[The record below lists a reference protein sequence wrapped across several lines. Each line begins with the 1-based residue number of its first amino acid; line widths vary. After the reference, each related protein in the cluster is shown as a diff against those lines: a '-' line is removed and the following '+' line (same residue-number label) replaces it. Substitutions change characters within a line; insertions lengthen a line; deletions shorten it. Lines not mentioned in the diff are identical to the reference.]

1 MPTLA
6 TFLQPD
12 TSSPPPVLSMME
24 NHTHTHLGGQA
35 ELGQAVQA
43 ESLIGAKI
51 VAMLALGL
59 LSFLLGMLPVK
70 LASWLRFKTPSTAA
84 GKASGH
90 GASEQPLSISLML
103 CFGGGVLLFTTFLH
117 LQPEVRESVQRL
129 AAENL
134 LPPVLVSA
142 GLNVPELIFCCG
154 FFFVYIV
161 EELVHCFLDRGEHA
175 QEDEAVL
182 HRTMSLRRCSRRH
195 HEHPAE
201 GTIIPRASLAN
212 GHGHPK
218 NNEMTESGSG
228 TGSVCTSASTQGL
241 LRDQISVIDLKT
253 NRSPLDPQVRMTGG
267 PLEDGVQG
275 FKTENPDDELLSK
288 NSEMVSK
295 SFRGLLAILALSFH
309 AVFEGL
315 AVGLEDSV
323 SKVWYLFAAIATH
336 KLVIAFCVG
345 VELVSSRTRL
355 LLVVVYVATF
365 AAVTPLGI
373 GIGIALSGQENASG
387 ESLLTVVLQGM
398 AAGTLLYVVFFEVL
412 QRERANTQ
420 SGGLQLIA
428 IITGFL
434 VMLGIQVLLGHEHSH
449 GGEGHSHTSGVNYD
463 HNHDA
468 GDDHRYHYHH
478 HDHDHDH
485 AHHT

>member
-1 MPTLA
+1 
-6 TFLQPD
+6 
-12 TSSPPPVLSMME
+12 ME
-24 NHTHTHLGGQA
+24 NHTRTHLGGQA
-35 ELGQAVQA
+35 ELGQAVLA
-43 ESLIGAKI
+43 ESLIGAKM

-59 LSFLLGMLPVK
+59 LSFALGMLPVK
-70 LASWLRFKTPSTAA
+70 LASWLRFKSTAAAAAA
-84 GKASGH
+84 GKAPGGH

-129 AAENL
+129 ADDGL
-134 LPPVLVSA
+134 LPPLLLNA

-161 EELVHCFLDRGEHA
+161 EEIVHCMLDRGEHG

-195 HEHPAE
+195 HEHPTE

-212 GHGHPK
+212 GHNHPK

-228 TGSVCTSASTQGL
+228 TGSVCTSVSTQGL

-275 FKTENPDDELLSK
+275 FKAENPDDELLSK
-288 NSEMVSK
+288 NSEVVSK

-355 LLVVVYVATF
+355 LLIVVYVATF

-373 GIGIALSGQENASG
+373 GIGIALSGEEGASG

-420 SGGLQLIA
+420 SGALQLIA
-428 IITGFL
+428 IIAGFL
-434 VMLGIQVLLGHEHSH
+434 VMLGFQVLLGHDHSH
-449 GGEGHSHTSGVNYD
+449 GGHGHSHTSGVNYD
-463 HNHDA
+463 HHDDHDA
-468 GDDHRYHYHH
+468 SDEHRFHYHHEHDHHH
-478 HDHDHDH
+478 HDHDHS
-485 AHHT
+485 T